1 MGFSL
6 RGLAPLDSAVRSL
19 ERRLPLGVVLVSIKN
34 TDSPLQGLIHY
45 QRAQQKDPG
54 ISRMTF
60 PACPLGFGPLQGFL
74 FVAAGEK
81 F

>member
-1 MGFSL
+1 
-6 RGLAPLDSAVRSL
+6 
-19 ERRLPLGVVLVSIKN
+19 VSIKN

-45 QRAQQKDPG
+45 QEAQQKDPG

-74 FVAAGEK
+74 FVVVGEN
-81 F
+81 FRTPFPSHAFFGLVAS